1 MEKAYFPVAVLC
13 RVLGVSR
20 SGYYAW
26 LKRPMCPR
34 KVEDEQ
40 ISTQIRELH
49 EESRQTYGSPR
60 IHEALLVRGRRVS
73 RKRIARLMN
82 EEGIYGRKRRKFKHT
97 TDSNH
102 PYPIAPNVLERNFKT
117 DHPDEV
123 WVGDIT
129 YVATMEGWLYLAVLI
144 DLCTHQVV
152 GWSMSANI
160 DRFLALDAFDMAV
173 ARRRPPPGLIH
184 HTDRGSQYA
193 CPDYQLALKVNSFQP
208 SMSRKGNCWDN
219 AVAESFFGAIKE
231 ELIYRCVFTTRD
243 AARQAIFDYIE
254 VFYNRRR
261 MHSSIGYMSPIE
273 FELANFQSNA
283 A

>member
-1 MEKAYFPVAVLC
+1 MC
-13 RVLGVSR
+13 RVLEVSR

-26 LKRPMCPR
+26 LKRPVCAR
-34 KVEDEQ
+34 RIEDKQ
-40 ISTQIRELH
+40 ISVEIRELH
-49 EESRQTYGSPR
+49 AESRQTYGSPR
-60 IHEALLVRGRRVS
+60 IHEALLDKGRHVS
-73 RKRIARLMN
+73 RKRIARLMT
-82 EEGIYGRKRRKFKHT
+82 EEGIYGREKRKFKHT

-102 PYPIAPNVLERNFKT
+102 PYPIAPNVLERNFNT
-117 DHPDEV
+117 ERPDEV

-193 CPDYQLALKVNSFQP
+193 CPDYQLALKVNGFQP

-219 AVAESFFGAIKE
+219 AVAESFFGAIKQ
-231 ELIYRCVFTTRD
+231 ELIYRYVFTTRD

-261 MHSSIGYMSPIE
+261 LHSSLGYMSPIE
-273 FELANFQSNA
+273 FELANFQANA

>member
-1 MEKAYFPVAVLC
+1 MEKAFFPITVLC
-13 RVLGVSR
+13 RVLEVSR

-26 LKRPMCPR
+26 LKRPVCSR
-34 KVEDEQ
+34 KVEDKQ

-60 IHEALLVRGRRVS
+60 IHEALLVKGRRVS

-82 EEGIYGRKRRKFKHT
+82 EEGIYGRKKRKFKHT

-102 PYPIAPNVLERNFKT
+102 PYPIAPNVLDRNFKT
-117 DHPDEV
+117 EHPDEV

-193 CPDYQLALKVNSFQP
+193 CPDYQLALKVNGFQP

-219 AVAESFFGAIKE
+219 AGAESFFGAIKQ
-231 ELIYRCVFTTRD
+231 ELIHRYVFTTRD

-261 MHSSIGYMSPIE
+261 LHSSIGYMSPIE
-273 FELANFQSNA
+273 FELANFQANA